1 MFVEHFGKKY
11 FEYFSDVCSIL
22 RYRRDSVKIPSSRIS
37 SRIHFLVGSLYLS
50 GQKFRESPPS
60 WNSKLGVSRV
70 DLEIET
76 NPSSRSRTW
85 KSGIVWV
92 FFLRWKKKKER
103 ERKDSSI
110 PLRIAFLDAF
120 IPLESSS
127 RQLSLMEYVTKT
139 RENGL
144 SPFIEYSIIVFITGP
159 ARK

>member
-60 WNSKLGVSRV
+60 WNSKLGVSRI

-103 ERKDSSI
+103 EKGFFHSI
-110 PLRIAFLDAF
+110 TYR
-120 IPLESSS
+120 
-127 RQLSLMEYVTKT
+127 LSGRFYST
-139 RENGL
+139 REFVAATFANGIRYENQRKRTL
-144 SPFIEYSIIVFITGP
+144 SIYRIFYYRLYYGAGP
-159 ARK
+159 